1 MIRSIIAA
9 SIANRFLVLLF
20 SLVLAV
26 WGWKAVQNTPLD
38 AIPDLSDVQV
48 IVKTPF
54 AGQSPQL
61 VEDQV
66 TYPVSSLMMS
76 VPKAKAVRGYSFFGD
91 SYVYILFEEGTDP
104 YWARSRVLEYLNQV
118 KPQLPDGVQP
128 RLGPDASGVGWV
140 YQYALVDR
148 THSTDLAELRSLQ
161 DWFLKYELQ
170 SVSGVSEVA
179 SVGGMVKQYQVVV
192 DPNKLRGYNLTLE
205 QVQQA
210 IRQSATEMGASV
222 IELAE
227 AEYMVGV
234 KGYVTRLKD
243 LQQVPVGRLSADGT
257 PLLLKDI
264 ARVQLG
270 AKPRRGIAELNG
282 EGEVVGG
289 IVVMRSGENALNV
302 IQAVKAKL
310 DDIRPGLPEGVDL
323 VEVYNRSGLIER
335 SVATLK
341 DKLLEE
347 MIVVALVSLVFLFH
361 LRSAL
366 VAVVSLPLGILGAFI
381 IMEAMG
387 VTANIMSLGGIAIAI
402 GTMVD
407 AAIVMIENAH
417 KHLEAYRRET
427 GEPAQGRDHWRLVRE
442 SAQEVGL
449 PLFLSLLIIALSFVP
464 IFALQEQAGRLF
476 TPLAL
481 TKTLAMA
488 VAAGLAIT
496 LVPVLMGWFIRGRLP
511 SESAN
516 PLNRWLVA
524 LYRPVLQWAL
534 RFPKSV
540 LVAALVLLVSA
551 AYPWQHIGS
560 EFMPELEEGD
570 LLYMPTTLPGLS
582 IGNAQSLLQQ
592 TDRIIKSFPE
602 VKTVFGKIGRADTAT
617 DPAPLTMIETTIQLK
632 DKSEWREGMT
642 LPKLIQA
649 LNEAVAIPGLTNA
662 WVQPIKTRIDM
673 LSTGIKTPIG
683 IKIAGDDLAEIQAVG
698 EQVESAVSKVP
709 GTLSAFS
716 DRSEGGRYIDILP
729 KRAQAARYGLSVAQ
743 VANIV
748 ASAVGGQVLQQTIEG
763 RERYSLN
770 LRYPQAWRNSV
781 ESLKLLPIVTASG
794 AQIQL
799 GMIADIK
806 IRMGPPMIKSENAR
820 LNGWT
825 FVDLDKGTDLVDYIQ
840 RAKQAVAD
848 AVPLP
853 PGISV
858 QWTGQYE
865 YLLKAQQTL
874 YNIVP
879 LTLII
884 IFVLLYIIF
893 KQVAEALMILLV
905 IPFALLGSVWFLWW
919 LGYDYSIAVAVG
931 MIALA
936 GVATEFGV
944 VMLLYLKQAIHK
956 AETEG
961 RLNNRI
967 DLAAAIMQGAVQRV
981 RPKAMT
987 VSVIVIGLLPIL
999 FANGTGAEVM
1009 KRIAAPM
1016 VGGMISA
1023 PLVSMLLI
1031 PLLTY
1036 LLYAA
1041 KGFGAEKAA
1050 EAKGDAV

>member
-1 MIRSIIAA
+1 
-9 SIANRFLVLLF
+9 
-20 SLVLAV
+20 
-26 WGWKAVQNTPLD
+26 
-38 AIPDLSDVQV
+38 
-48 IVKTPF
+48 
-54 AGQSPQL
+54 
-61 VEDQV
+61 
-66 TYPVSSLMMS
+66 
-76 VPKAKAVRGYSFFGD
+76 
-91 SYVYILFEEGTDP
+91 
-104 YWARSRVLEYLNQV
+104 
-118 KPQLPDGVQP
+118 
-128 RLGPDASGVGWV
+128 
-140 YQYALVDR
+140 
-148 THSTDLAELRSLQ
+148 
-161 DWFLKYELQ
+161 
-170 SVSGVSEVA
+170 
-179 SVGGMVKQYQVVV
+179 
-192 DPNKLRGYNLTLE
+192 
-205 QVQQA
+205 
-210 IRQSATEMGASV
+210 
-222 IELAE
+222 
-227 AEYMVGV
+227 
-234 KGYVTRLKD
+234 
-243 LQQVPVGRLSADGT
+243 
-257 PLLLKDI
+257 
-264 ARVQLG
+264 
-270 AKPRRGIAELNG
+270 
-282 EGEVVGG
+282 
-289 IVVMRSGENALNV
+289 
-302 IQAVKAKL
+302 
-310 DDIRPGLPEGVDL
+310 
-323 VEVYNRSGLIER
+323 
-335 SVATLK
+335 
-341 DKLLEE
+341 
-347 MIVVALVSLVFLFH
+347 
-361 LRSAL
+361 
-366 VAVVSLPLGILGAFI
+366 
-381 IMEAMG
+381 
-387 VTANIMSLGGIAIAI
+387 
-402 GTMVD
+402 
-407 AAIVMIENAH
+407 
-417 KHLEAYRRET
+417 
-427 GEPAQGRDHWRLVRE
+427 
-442 SAQEVGL
+442 
-449 PLFLSLLIIALSFVP
+449 
-464 IFALQEQAGRLF
+464 
-476 TPLAL
+476 
-481 TKTLAMA
+481 
-488 VAAGLAIT
+488 
-496 LVPVLMGWFIRGRLP
+496 
-511 SESAN
+511 
-516 PLNRWLVA
+516 
-524 LYRPVLQWAL
+524 
-534 RFPKSV
+534 
-540 LVAALVLLVSA
+540 
-551 AYPWQHIGS
+551 
-560 EFMPELEEGD
+560 
-570 LLYMPTTLPGLS
+570 
-582 IGNAQSLLQQ
+582 
-592 TDRIIKSFPE
+592 

-961 RLNNRI
+961 RLNNRS

-1050 EAKGDAV
+1050 EAKGAAV